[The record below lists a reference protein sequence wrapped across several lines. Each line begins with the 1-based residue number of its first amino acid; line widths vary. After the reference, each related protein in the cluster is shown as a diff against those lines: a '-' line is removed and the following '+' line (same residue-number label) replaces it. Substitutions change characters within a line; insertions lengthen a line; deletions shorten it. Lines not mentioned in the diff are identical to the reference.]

1 MTNKERKQIKNKI
14 IEDIA
19 HINEQIVELE
29 AKTQPIAPD
38 CSLGRLTRVEAM
50 NEKAVNDKILDESR
64 ITLKRLQSAL
74 NRVDRESF
82 GICVE
87 CEDDIAIGRMM
98 IRPESVRCIA
108 CASEYQKGH

>member
-1 MTNKERKQIKNKI
+1 MTPQERTQIKTKI

-19 HINEQIVELE
+19 HVNEQITELE
-29 AKTQPIAPD
+29 SKTQPIAPD

-50 NEKAVNDKILDESR
+50 SEKAVNDKILGESR
-64 ITLKRLQSAL
+64 MTLKRLQSAL
-74 NRVDRESF
+74 NRVEREDF
-82 GICVE
+82 GVCVE
-87 CEDDIAIGRMM
+87 CEEDIAIGRLM

>member
-1 MTNKERKQIKNKI
+1 MTDKERNQIKNKI
-14 IEDIA
+14 VEDIA
-19 HINEQIVELE
+19 HINEQITELV
-29 AKTQPIAPD
+29 AKTQPIEPD

-87 CEDDIAIGRMM
+87 CEEDIAIGRMM
-98 IRPESVRCIA
+98 IRPESVRCID